1 MEPKSAKSPTL
12 RNHLVMNATEGRLKE
27 HLDRRRRE
35 GTLRSLMRLPTAIDA
50 KNDQDLPNS
59 TTSTLIDFASNDYLG
74 FARCSHQRALVQS
87 AYDRLFNPNIGIG
100 LRSPMLGA
108 SGSRLL
114 SGDSH
119 LARTLEVELADVH
132 NRPAALLFNSGY
144 DANLSVLSSLP
155 YREDDAIVMDELVH
169 NSLVMG
175 VRMGRLKRERVYM
188 FRHNDVVDLR
198 RVLDHV
204 ASSSSS
210 LSSTFVVVESVY
222 SMDGDIAPLKSILEL
237 AMDMGAVVMVDE
249 AHGLG
254 VYGHTNA
261 KNLEMISNEED
272 NRDIGKEMISNEE
285 DNSDIGNNA
294 VDVQIKGGAG
304 VLAALNLESH
314 PALLCSIHTFGK
326 AAGCHGAIVAGSST
340 LIEYL
345 VNYARP
351 FVYSTA
357 LPQHSL
363 VSIQQAY
370 KSMMGGEGEI
380 RRTKVFSLVRFFREG
395 ISADLNADFP
405 GSGFE
410 LLPSPSPIQAVVVPG
425 NERCISVCQYLRNV
439 GFDVYAIRSPTVAKG
454 KERIRIILH
463 AHNSEDD
470 VSGLMKMLVVAL
482 KRLSIPNPLELTS
495 KL

>member
-1 MEPKSAKSPTL
+1 MEGTKARSPPL

-50 KNDQDLPNS
+50 KNDQELPNS
-59 TTSTLIDFASNDYLG
+59 ISSTLIDFASNDYLG

-87 AYDRLFNPNIGIG
+87 AYDQLFNPNIGIG
-100 LRSPMLGA
+100 MRSPMLGA

-188 FRHNDVVDLR
+188 FKHNDVVDLR

-237 AMDMGAVVMVDE
+237 AKDMGAVVMVDE

-261 KNLEMISNEED
+261 KNLEMISTD
-272 NRDIGKEMISNEE
+272 GDT
-285 DNSDIGNNA
+285 SDIGNNA
-294 VDVQIKGGAG
+294 VDEQIKGGAG
-304 VLAALNLESH
+304 VLAALILESH

-326 AAGCHGAIVAGSST
+326 AAGCHGAIVAGSTT

-380 RRTKVFSLVRFFREG
+380 RRTKVFRLVCFFREG

-482 KRLSIPNPLELTS
+482 KRLSVPNPLKLIS